1 MLLHSRAIVLRT
13 TKYGDTSLIAD
24 AMIEGYGR
32 MPLIIKGARKANKAG
47 SSKAS
52 ILQAGFML
60 HVSLTYVA
68 HKQFQLPKDLQL
80 DAACVQSCSMPQ
92 LACITFCTEL
102 LDRILLNNELNDEFF
117 EHAWQSL
124 HKCYTGTN
132 LVYQPILFALEC
144 ATLLGFEIT
153 GSYTA
158 ITPHLHLSNGRF
170 ELGLLSD
177 TEFVANEVAQLISD
191 AVNNSAKL
199 SEQNYARQHR
209 HDALVAL
216 IRFLELHLSKPLQLR
231 SIDVWGSVL

>member
-24 AMIEGYGR
+24 VVIEGYGR
-32 MPLIIKGARKANKAG
+32 MPLMIKGARKANKAG

-52 ILQAGFML
+52 IVQAGFML
-60 HVSLTYVA
+60 HVSLSYVA
-68 HKQFQLPKDLQL
+68 QKQFQLPKDLQL

-102 LDRILLNNELNDEFF
+102 LDRILVSNELNDEFF
-117 EHAWQSL
+117 EHAWLSL
-124 HKCYTGTN
+124 QKCYAGTD
-132 LVYQPILFALEC
+132 LIYQPILFTLEC

-153 GSYTA
+153 GSYSA

-170 ELGLLSD
+170 ELGLPSS
-177 TEFVANEVAQLISD
+177 TEFVANEAAQLISD
-191 AVNNSAKL
+191 AVNNSSKL
-199 SEQNYARQHR
+199 SDNNYARQHR
-209 HDALVAL
+209 HDALMAL
-216 IRFLELHLSKPLQLR
+216 LKFLELHLSKPLQLR